1 MKYQAVCAGK
11 DDALYICEFYRQN
24 LAPLHGEPISLAE
37 WQEFLSAD
45 DPDERNFLICENSV
59 PVAWLKVNGLEN
71 TDIAWIS
78 MLVVGTAYQR
88 RGVGRFAMDFAEDY
102 LKGKEFRKIG
112 IHTTED
118 NAAARCLYGK
128 CGYTEIGIED
138 RKDGLGEV
146 TLEKK
151 V

>member
-11 DDALYICEFYRQN
+11 DDAPYVCEFYRQN
-24 LAPLHGEPISLAE
+24 LAPLHGEPISLQE
-37 WQEFLSAD
+37 WQKFLSMD
-45 DPDERNFLICENSV
+45 DPDERHFLICENSV

-78 MLVVGTAYQR
+78 MLAVGSAYQH
-88 RGVGRFAMDFAEDY
+88 RGVGSFAMNFAEDF
-102 LKGKEFRKIG
+102 LKDKGFRKIG

-118 NAAARCLYGK
+118 NVAARRLYGK
-128 CGYTEIGIED
+128 CGYAEIGIENG
-138 RKDGLGEV
+138 KDGVGEV
-146 TLEKK
+146 TLEKE